1 MLRAKE
7 ANLADSPPV
16 LPGSRSS
23 AGEDLHQAWTGSLTC
38 PGTAAGLRTARAADV
53 TAAAV
58 WAALAPADPHQEEE
72 QERPQDH
79 QAHKDPLWKRTGERE
94 ILTGLH
100 IAVEGNVSNIL
111 PGESIGAKQICE

>member
-7 ANLADSPPV
+7 ATLADSPPV

-23 AGEDLHQAWTGSLTC
+23 RAGDLHQAWPGSLTC
-38 PGTAAGLRTARAADV
+38 PGTAAGLGTAGAADV

-58 WAALAPADPHQEEE
+58 GAALAPADPHQQEE

-79 QAHKDPLWKRTGERE
+79 QAHKDPLWKTRAERQ

-100 IAVEGNVSNIL
+100 IAVEENVSNIL
-111 PGESIGAKQICE
+111 PAKSMGTKHTGE

>member
-1 MLRAKE
+1 MR
-7 ANLADSPPV
+7 
-16 LPGSRSS
+16 
-23 AGEDLHQAWTGSLTC
+23 QAWRRSLTG
-38 PGTAAGLRTARAADV
+38 PGTAAGLRTAGAADV

-79 QAHKDPLWKRTGERE
+79 QAHKDPLWKTRGERQ

-100 IAVEGNVSNIL
+100 IAVERNTSNIL
-111 PGESIGAKQICE
+111 PGESTGAKQIGE

>member
-7 ANLADSPPV
+7 GILADSPPV

-23 AGEDLHQAWTGSLTC
+23 REEDLHQAWAGSLTC
-38 PGTAAGLRTARAADV
+38 PGTAAGLRTAGTADV

-58 WAALAPADPHQEEE
+58 RAALAPADPHQEEE

-79 QAHKDPLWKRTGERE
+79 QAHKDPLWKKKGRKGDTYRTAHCCGKERQQHPPSGEHGDKTHR
-94 ILTGLH
+94 
-100 IAVEGNVSNIL
+100 
-111 PGESIGAKQICE
+111 